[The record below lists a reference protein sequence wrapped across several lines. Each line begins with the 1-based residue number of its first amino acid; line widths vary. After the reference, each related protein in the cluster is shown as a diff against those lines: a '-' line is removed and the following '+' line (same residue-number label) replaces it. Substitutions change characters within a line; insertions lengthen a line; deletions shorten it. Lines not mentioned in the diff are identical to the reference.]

1 MLTLPTIDNV
11 AYLIDNHV
19 DELKEDTMLV
29 VRSAAARRVE
39 TPNAVM
45 TTYASPSQGGTAAA
59 LWRVEMAPGALGP
72 LHVMDGEQ
80 IWTVLDGAVAVTVD
94 DERID
99 AGVGDT
105 VVLDGGRTRRIA
117 ADPERG
123 LTAIVTGRGGDV
135 AGGPGREP
143 TVPPW
148 IA

>member
-1 MLTLPTIDNV
+1 M
-11 AYLIDNHV
+11 
-19 DELKEDTMLV
+19 
-29 VRSAAARRVE
+29 
-39 TPNAVM
+39 
-45 TTYASPSQGGTAAA
+45 
-59 LWRVEMAPGALGP
+59 
-72 LHVMDGEQ
+72 
-80 IWTVLDGAVAVTVD
+80 LDGAAAVTVD
-94 DERID
+94 DERVD

-105 VVLDGGRTRRIA
+105 VVLDGECARRIA